1 MADDQ
6 YLDLGLTAQGNPDT
20 IRDQTLERIAENMPE
35 GWEAAEGSLIWLDA
49 DATAEVAAER
59 EQHTIDVAREIWA
72 AFGETVHGVMI
83 GQEQVASGFSTW
95 TITSVPIDGGLIP
108 AQTQIARGD
117 VLFETTTDTY
127 VPTPTATV
135 TDVAIVAVEPGVG
148 GNVDA
153 GAVDV
158 LSSFPF
164 AATAAIAAPGT
175 DGGED
180 AEDPDAYL
188 NRLRLHVA
196 HAGRP
201 VLPADYTAR
210 LRDLYPTAARVLAID
225 LYDAGTATPN
235 VEKHITLV
243 PIDVDGEP
251 LPSGTRAEAA
261 ALLDAEREA
270 NFVVH
275 VIAPTYTTINAS
287 ATITLWPGWDSTD
300 VHDRAV
306 AAVQAW
312 LNPASWGQPPNVVS
326 AEWHDEPTVLRSEL
340 SAVLNSVE
348 GVRHVTLPKLGTG
361 SPADSDVSLTGP
373 GALTRAGTATI
384 TVA

>member
-6 YLDLGLTAQGNPDT
+6 YLDLGLTAQANPDT
-20 IRDQTLERIAENMPE
+20 IRDATLDRIAENMPE
-35 GWEAAEGSLIWLDA
+35 GWQAPEGSLIWLDA

-59 EQHTIDVAREIWA
+59 EQQTIDVAREIFA
-72 AFGETVHGVMI
+72 AFGETVHGVAMGH
-83 GQEQVASGFSTW
+83 GQAATGFTTW
-95 TITSVPIDGGLIP
+95 TITSVPVDGGLIP
-108 AQTQIARGD
+108 AQTQVARGD
-117 VLFETTTDTY
+117 VLFETTVDTY

-135 TDVAIVAVEPGVG
+135 TDVAIVAVEPGTA

-153 GAVDV
+153 GSVDV

-164 AATAAIAAPGT
+164 AATAEIAAPGT

-201 VLPADYTAR
+201 VLPDDYAAR
-210 LRDLYPTAARVLAID
+210 LRDLFPTAARVLAID
-225 LYDAGTATPN
+225 LYDAGTATSG
-235 VEKHITLV
+235 VEKHVTLV
-243 PIDVDGEP
+243 PVDEDGEA
-251 LPSGTRAEAA
+251 LPSGTRTSAA

-275 VIAPTYTTINAS
+275 VIAPTYTTVNAS
-287 ATITLWPGWDSTD
+287 ATITVWPGWDSTD

-306 AAVQAW
+306 AAVQVW
-312 LNPASWGQPPNVVS
+312 LDPAAWGQPPNVVS

-348 GVRHVTLPKLGTG
+348 GVRHVTVPKLGTS
-361 SPADSDVSLTGP
+361 SPADADVSLTGP
-373 GALTRAGTATI
+373 GALTRPGTVTI
-384 TVA
+384 TVS